1 MSTPVSD
8 LDFGLPPE
16 LIAQEASPA
25 RDRSRLLHLDRVT
38 QTRTHH
44 RVDEL
49 PRLLRSGDLLVVN
62 DSRVFPARLLGRRDP
77 SGGTVECLLLTRLDE
92 DCWDV
97 LIHPGQ
103 KMNVGARAIFGE
115 GDDQLHLEV
124 LERHFHGRR
133 TVRLHATGPRVVDT
147 VVDTIGQI
155 PLPPYIKRP
164 ADRTDRERYQT
175 IFSRVRGS
183 IAAPTAGLHFTPALM
198 RRLAAAGIDQTEVTL
213 HVGYGTFQPIRVEQV
228 EDHQVATERF
238 EMTATAAD
246 RINAALDEGR
256 RVVAVGTTTTRV
268 LESVAQAS
276 EGRMRPMTATTDL
289 YIHPGFDFRV
299 VGALVTNFHLPRSS
313 LLVLASAFAG
323 REPLLEAYT
332 EAVER
337 RYRFYSYGD
346 AMLIT

>member
-1 MSTPVSD
+1 MSTLVSD
-8 LDFGLPPE
+8 LDFDLPPE
-16 LIAQEASPA
+16 LIAQEASPE
-25 RDRSRLLHLDRVT
+25 RDRSRLLCVDRAT

-44 RVDEL
+44 RVDDL

-77 SGGTVECLLLTRLDE
+77 RGGTVECLLLARLDE
-92 DCWDV
+92 NRWDV

-103 KMNVGARAIFGE
+103 KMKVGARAVFGA

-133 TVRLHATGPRVVDT
+133 TVRLHATGPRDVDT
-147 VVDTIGQI
+147 VVDRIGQT

-164 ADRTDRERYQT
+164 ADPADRERYQT
-175 IFSRVRGS
+175 IFAKARGS
-183 IAAPTAGLHFTPALM
+183 IAAPTAGLHFTPGLM
-198 RRLAAAGIDQTEVTL
+198 TRLASAGIDRTEVTL
-213 HVGYGTFQPIRVEQV
+213 HVGYGTFQPIRVERV

-238 EMTATAAD
+238 EMSATAAE

-268 LESVAQAS
+268 LESVVRAGD
-276 EGRMRPMTATTDL
+276 GRMMPMTATTDL
-289 YIHPGFDFRV
+289 YIHPGFDFRI

-323 REPLLEAYT
+323 RALLLETYA
-332 EAVER
+332 EAVAR
-337 RYRFYSYGD
+337 CYRFYSYGD

>member
-77 SGGTVECLLLTRLDE
+77 SGSTVECLLLTRLDE

-155 PLPPYIKRP
+155 PLAPYIKRP

-175 IFSRVRGS
+175 IFARVRGS
-183 IAAPTAGLHFTPALM
+183 IAAPTAGLHSPQ
-198 RRLAAAGIDQTEVTL
+198 R
-213 HVGYGTFQPIRVEQV
+213 
-228 EDHQVATERF
+228 
-238 EMTATAAD
+238 
-246 RINAALDEGR
+246 
-256 RVVAVGTTTTRV
+256 
-268 LESVAQAS
+268 
-276 EGRMRPMTATTDL
+276 
-289 YIHPGFDFRV
+289 
-299 VGALVTNFHLPRSS
+299 
-313 LLVLASAFAG
+313 
-323 REPLLEAYT
+323 
-332 EAVER
+332 
-337 RYRFYSYGD
+337 
-346 AMLIT
+346 